1 METWVYQHISDFLWR
16 LSAHFTLAL
25 RAAARLARP
34 LDRPYVLSWIWWLWG
49 YKWWIQVSSCLLFL
63 AVTVG
68 SYWRWEA
75 KTEYCLFFFF
85 SAWIKPFF
93 FGFRMAVDSLA
104 AQDLFCL
111 PVFLLRTL
119 FWNFEVFALSAG
131 VLTSVTSI
139 LNFLTIENI
148 CNSFIISSRLT
159 HTWNLSRK
167 SYVSCVCYTMNVR
180 TNCTW
185 RGILELRRT

>member
-34 LDRPYVLSWIWWLWG
+34 LDRPSILSWIWWLWG

-93 FGFRMAVDSLA
+93 SDSEWPSIPWRLKICSVFR
-104 AQDLFCL
+104 F
-111 PVFLLRTL
+111 FFT
-119 FWNFEVFALSAG
+119 
-131 VLTSVTSI
+131 
-139 LNFLTIENI
+139 ENI
-148 CNSFIISSRLT
+148 VLEF
-159 HTWNLSRK
+159 WG
-167 SYVSCVCYTMNVR
+167 VCTL
-180 TNCTW
+180 C
-185 RGILELRRT
+185 RRSDQRYFYFKFSNNWKYL